1 MDLNHS
7 LTYSIPMSH
16 TGTGRI
22 VDTTRSESK
31 EVGRVIG
38 IASSGIA
45 KTRHCMVREGGAEMN
60 VVAIEAM
67 RLDGRHGYLTAL

>member
-1 MDLNHS
+1 
-7 LTYSIPMSH
+7 MSH

-31 EVGRVIG
+31 EVSRVIG

-45 KTRHCMVREGGAEMN
+45 KTTV
-60 VVAIEAM
+60 
-67 RLDGRHGYLTAL
+67 DTAW